1 MIFLSIRRLKEDHV
15 EAVTEWLTE
24 VNTSRRDE
32 AIQTLIAEGVR
43 HETATILRTGDGKFI
58 VYAMET
64 DDAEHARAVG
74 AASTAEIDRRHHE
87 VMGAADAGRPDITKV
102 LSIYPES

>member
-1 MIFLSIRRLKEDHV
+1 MIFLSIRRLKDDHV
-15 EAVTEWLTE
+15 EVVTDWLTE
-24 VNTSRRDE
+24 VDTSRRHE

-43 HETATILRTGDGKFI
+43 HETATILHTGDGTFI
-58 VYAMET
+58 IYAMET

-74 AASTAEIDRRHHE
+74 AASTAEIDQRHHE
-87 VMGAADAGRPDITKV
+87 VMGAADAGRPDVTRV